1 MSPERPHPARRARTT
16 RRPCAPAPDRRAL
29 LRDAA
34 EWPLDDCLANEDWK
48 QRGQAVVQFVRRSQD
63 GRRAAVG
70 FVVDLFCLGVREV
83 HLVLPPP
90 RRGAGL
96 AAVHDML
103 DRIAVPGTM
112 RRMDPFLAAKVVR
125 TGVAYARTLGFAPHP
140 DYELAHTLVEGID
153 DSLCDEPVPCGR
165 FGKPVVVPEPGLDL
179 PRLVARLERRV
190 GRGGFHLVAPLDVLP
205 EG

>member
-1 MSPERPHPARRARTT
+1 MPRARATCASRT
-16 RRPCAPAPDRRAL
+16 RNSRRPRPPVPDRPAL
-29 LRDAA
+29 LRAA
-34 EWPLDDCLANEDWK
+34 SDWPLDDCLANEDW
-48 QRGQAVVQFVRRSQD
+48 QERGRAVVQFVRRAQD

-83 HLVLPPP
+83 HVVLPRP
-90 RRGAGL
+90 RPGGGL

-103 DRIAVPGTM
+103 DRIGIPGMM
-112 RRMDPFLAAKVVR
+112 RRIDPFLAAKIVR
-125 TGVAYARTLGFAPHP
+125 TGAAYAATLGFPPHP
-140 DYELAHTLVEGID
+140 DYAWASVLVDGID
-153 DSLCDEPVPCGR
+153 DTLCDEHVPCGR

-179 PRLVARLERRV
+179 GRLISRLERRV